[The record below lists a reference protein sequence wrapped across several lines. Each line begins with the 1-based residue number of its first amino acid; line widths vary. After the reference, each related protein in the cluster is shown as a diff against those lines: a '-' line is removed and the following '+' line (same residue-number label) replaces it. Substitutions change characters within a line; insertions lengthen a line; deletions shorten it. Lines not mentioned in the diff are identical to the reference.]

1 MWNKKRTKM
10 GKKIYKTPHISVIE
24 AEVTPML
31 ETSADTL
38 PSHLPGCTDN
48 EPAQL
53 KRLLPFLCQ
62 YNELETD
69 IKINLKKGGKIVY
82 NFRTVEL
89 FGVPFDVVIGTSML
103 DDNRYCC
110 DYTFC
115 PKFGN
120 TIMIYYNIYDEI
132 LFLLRQIREKKN
144 GVYTYKFSNEVKRKV
159 PTLVKLFANLEKTKK
174 AQYGMPYIDFID
186 EKKQYTLLAVAIKAD
201 SINSSK
207 DMDKIHIALFKIF
220 AQIVEECDKAGFLEQ
235 TRKQMTR
242 NLIRIGM
249 AAYRISN

>member
-1 MWNKKRTKM
+1 
-10 GKKIYKTPHISVIE
+10 
-24 AEVTPML
+24 
-31 ETSADTL
+31 
-38 PSHLPGCTDN
+38 
-48 EPAQL
+48 
-53 KRLLPFLCQ
+53 
-62 YNELETD
+62 
-69 IKINLKKGGKIVY
+69 
-82 NFRTVEL
+82 
-89 FGVPFDVVIGTSML
+89 ML

-132 LFLLRQIREKKN
+132 LFLLRQIRKKEN
-144 GVYTYKFSNEVKRKV
+144 GVYTYKFSDEVKRKV

-174 AQYGMPYIDFID
+174 AQYGIPYIDFID

-242 NLIRIGM
+242 NLIRIEM